1 MDIIDLESRVK
12 YLNPA
17 GVTINVMDRIQLD
30 IGLTNLNN
38 SIECDELLF
47 WGRINGLKAD
57 YFIAVAV
64 FYEGKYE
71 FPGKKFYWA
80 SNNDF
85 KFAELPETLEQHHEF
100 INKYND
106 FFTGDHT
113 KILENLET
121 PAGEGEGDQAAEEN
135 PEGEGEENNKD
146 IDTESEDDEVK
157 EPPKNLTELDRLAFV
172 VKAIENDCQVI
183 PMGSVKLTP
192 LHEVRKNE
200 AFKGLDHTNGFLE
213 ESYLHFRSAQIK
225 DKKDLNQKDDAI
237 FRSDF
242 LESIADDEI
251 QGSWSV
257 QPDTTKSQVIIKSLL
272 WPGYLAYHKLKSKIF
287 GGVYIGDG
295 TKNVDLPFML

>member
-1 MDIIDLESRVK
+1 M
-12 YLNPA
+12 
-17 GVTINVMDRIQLD
+17 
-30 IGLTNLNN
+30 TNLNN
-38 SIECDELLF
+38 TIECDELLF
-47 WGRINGLKAD
+47 WGRINGLKSD
-57 YFIAVAV
+57 YFIASSI

-71 FPGKKFYWA
+71 FPEKKFFWA
-80 SNNDF
+80 SSNDF
-85 KFAELPETLEQHHEF
+85 KFEELPETLEQHNEF

-106 FFTGDHT
+106 FFTGDSA

-121 PAGEGEGDQAAEEN
+121 PAGEGEGDQQQEEN
-135 PEGEGEENNKD
+135 EEGEGDDKNKD

-157 EPPKNLTELDRLAFV
+157 VPPKNLTELDRLAFV
-172 VKAIENDCQVI
+172 VKAIENDCQVV
-183 PMGSVKLTP
+183 PVGSIKLTP

-200 AFKGLDHTNGFLE
+200 AFKGLCCKTAFSE
-213 ESYLHFRSAQIK
+213 ESYLHFRAAQTK
-225 DKKDLNQKDDAI
+225 EKKDLNQKDDAI

-242 LESIADDEI
+242 LESIADDDI